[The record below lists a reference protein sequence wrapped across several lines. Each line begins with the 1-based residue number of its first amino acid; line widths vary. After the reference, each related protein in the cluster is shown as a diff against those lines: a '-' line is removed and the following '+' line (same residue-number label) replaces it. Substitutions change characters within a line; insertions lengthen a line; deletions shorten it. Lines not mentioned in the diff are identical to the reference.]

1 MSMRI
6 ITRIQRAAI
15 LLLIVSV
22 AAMGVEIFINDLE
35 NIRPLWVFCITA
47 IVCLHVNA
55 FAAIWKLWRAGT
67 KKEKGVAATLA
78 VIVAGFWMIK
88 LI

>member
-6 ITRIQRAAI
+6 IARIQRAAV

-35 NIRPLWVFCITA
+35 NIRLLWVFGITA

-55 FAAIWKLWRAGT
+55 FAAIWKLWRAGA
-67 KKEKGVAATLA
+67 KKEKCVAAGLA
-78 VIVAGFWMIK
+78 VIVAVFWMIK